1 MDEVLVGSTKHE
13 QEAQGGEDTLPQK
26 SESDEATNWQTVEFV
41 ITGTTPMW
49 LRRFPKLYRQGC
61 CLRFGRC

>member
-26 SESDEATNWQTVEFV
+26 SESDEATNWQTVEFL
-41 ITGTTPMW
+41 ITGATPMS
-49 LRRFPKLYRQGC
+49 LHRFSRLSRCGC
-61 CLRFGRC
+61 CLTSGQC